1 MKKITYLVA
10 TLIVASLATS
20 CGDEG
25 CVDYIEHFTYRNET
39 GHAFTVFDYSH
50 TFEGKM
56 FSKAEHFGIDE
67 ERTFDDYWFV
77 GADSLKITFMD
88 IDSSVVFHPDDNVQD
103 NPLIKDNYKTTGE
116 HSHEFTFK

>member
-1 MKKITYLVA
+1 MKKITYLIA

-20 CGDEG
+20 CGEDD
-25 CVDYIEHFTYRNET
+25 CVLYIEHFTYRNAT

-88 IDSSVVFHPDDNVQD
+88 KDSSVVFHPKDNGQD
-103 NPLIKDNYKTTGE
+103 NPLNKDNYIRTGE
-116 HSHEFTFK
+116 HSREFTFK